1 MMLDAINRARA
12 ELPRAQL
19 SKLDVHGYGSAL
31 VESGSS
37 YLERVRTD
45 HDVSPRQ
52 MRFLMNQQLPE
63 YADDVEP
70 CPTMPDSPTERA
82 STFVNRLSELTGQ
95 PLAARLGLSTLAPY
109 VSTLGTMR
117 THFAWCPVCIKMAAL
132 GERKNYLPLLWSIGC
147 VEACP
152 VHSVLLRTRCELC
165 HTRISTS
172 WECEIRFPFLNCPKC
187 KAPLFQETKGVALNA
202 ERATPVQLLVANL
215 VGDLVLQLH
224 TELWGSQLQAPDF
237 RQVLD
242 LTKDTGMR
250 SGFNGFVERANI
262 SKGTASR
269 LLARK
274 RCSLDVYVRVA
285 VTAGLPL
292 ASLLVPNRL
301 QKETCSTSATWS
313 RSNVQKRRTAEDW
326 PKLIELLKDERERAM
341 PCSFS
346 QFCGRHGVDYKLL
359 RAKAS
364 DLADLLDAT
373 HAAAIERESKE
384 KAKAIA
390 DRLIAEA
397 KDMRNAGVFITRRA
411 LARRLGEKRNN
422 KVFIAAWALA
432 TASSRKDRLGS
443 RALPLDLRRPNR
455 RSP

>member
-1 MMLDAINRARA
+1 MMLEAINRARA

-19 SKLDVHGYGSAL
+19 SKLDVHGYGTAF

-52 MRFLMNQQLPE
+52 MRFFMNQQLPE

-82 STFVNRLSELTGQ
+82 RTFVNRLSELTGQ
-95 PLAARLGLSTLAPY
+95 PLAARLGLSALAPY
-109 VSTLGTMR
+109 VSTCGTMR
-117 THFAWCPVCIKMAAL
+117 MHLAWCPVCIKLASL

-152 VHSVLLRTRCELC
+152 VHTVLLRTRCQSC
-165 HTRISTS
+165 HTRISTL
-172 WECEIRFPFLNCPKC
+172 WESEIRFPFLNCPKC
-187 KAPLFQETKGVALNA
+187 KAPLFHETRGVALNA
-202 ERATPVQLLVANL
+202 EHATPVQLLVAKL
-215 VGDLVLQLH
+215 VGDLLLQLH
-224 TELWGSQLQAPDF
+224 TGLWGTQLEAPDF
-237 RQVLD
+237 RQVLN
-242 LTKDTGMR
+242 LTKGTGMR

-274 RCSLDVYVRVA
+274 RCSFDVYVRVA

-292 ASLLVPNRL
+292 TSLLVPKRL
-301 QKETCSTSATWS
+301 EEETCSTSATWS
-313 RSNVQKRRTAEDW
+313 RTHAPKRRTAEDW
-326 PKLIELLKDERERAM
+326 PELIKLLKDERKRAM

-346 QFCGRHGVDYKLL
+346 QFCSRHEVDYKLL
-359 RAKAS
+359 RSKAS
-364 DLADLLDAT
+364 DLADLLDAA
-373 HAAAIERESKE
+373 HAAAVERDGKE

-397 KDMRNAGVFITRRA
+397 KDMRSAGVFITRRA
-411 LARRLGEKRNN
+411 LAKRLGEKRNN

-455 RSP
+455 RSA